1 MEQQFI
7 KDKEKEF
14 IKAIEHL
21 KSELAGLRTGR
32 ANTGIVD
39 HLEVEYYGTK
49 TPLNQMAQIT
59 VPEARMITI
68 QPYDKAT
75 LNDIVKAI
83 QVSNI
88 GINPNNDG
96 NLIRLVVPPM
106 TEERR
111 KEIVKVISQV
121 SEKTRVSIRNVR
133 EELWRELQRKEK
145 DGDIS
150 EDDKISGKEQLQK
163 LVDKYNEEVKKLTEA
178 KEKEVMTI

>member
-14 IKAIEHL
+14 VKAIEHL
-21 KSELAGLRTGR
+21 KGELAGLRTGR

-83 QVSNI
+83 QVSNV

-96 NLIRLVVPPM
+96 NLIRLIVPPM

-111 KEIVKVISQV
+111 KELVKVISQV

-145 DGDIS
+145 DSDIS

-163 LVDKYNEEVKKLTEA
+163 MVDKYNEEVKKLTEA